1 MPHLESQHKAR
12 DSRAFL
18 GLLPAGL
25 PVCASCCWN
34 GLTILAA
41 EPFRRG
47 IRVRSHIEASS
58 SSSSS
63 SVGRSECRA
72 SECSLLCEDFA
83 RLGFD
88 RVVVDAGV
96 QVAYDWGL
104 AREMMAGEAAVCYD
118 SCYNTLPACATP

>member
-1 MPHLESQHKAR
+1 MQ
-12 DSRAFL
+12 
-18 GLLPAGL
+18 
-25 PVCASCCWN
+25 
-34 GLTILAA
+34 
-41 EPFRRG
+41 
-47 IRVRSHIEASS
+47 ASS

-63 SVGRSECRA
+63 SSECRA

-104 AREMMAGEAAVCYD
+104 AREMMSGEHLNELYEGDVLRAG
-118 SCYNTLPACATP
+118 ACVSTTCRKASSHA

>member
-1 MPHLESQHKAR
+1 MHLEWLTDFWKVWQTLKTSVVPDA
-12 DSRAFL
+12 SL
-18 GLLPAGL
+18 LLPAGL
-25 PVCASCCWN
+25 PVRASCCWN

-47 IRVRSHIEASS
+47 VRVRSHVEASS
-58 SSSSS
+58 SSS
-63 SVGRSECRA
+63 SECRA

-104 AREMMAGEAAVCYD
+104 AREMMSGELLIGMILFVCV
-118 SCYNTLPACATP
+118 